1 MKVEILGPGC
11 PRCETTEKNA
21 RQAVKNLGLEAEVE
35 HIYDV
40 KEYAKRGVVLTPAVV
55 VDGEVKVS
63 GQVPTVEELEAI
75 LSSARASSGPGG
87 AGGGP

>member
-1 MKVEILGPGC
+1 MKVEIMGPGC

-21 RQAVKNLGLEAEVE
+21 RQAVANLGLEAEVE

-40 KEYAKRGVVLTPAVV
+40 KEYARRGVVLTPAVV

-63 GQVPTVEELEAI
+63 GRVPTIDEIEA
-75 LSSARASSGPGG
+75 LLGPAGDSS
-87 AGGGP
+87 